1 MNKNFLTA
9 LIVLGMTVC
18 CSGLYAVAENG
29 YIDVYLTKTREI
41 APNKAEIVIGVETSN
56 KSAKI
61 ATDENK
67 KISNNIQSKIKT
79 LIKED
84 NGDYIK
90 TSNYS
95 LSPRTIYKD
104 GKSIF
109 DKYVAVNTITVY
121 TKDLNAVS
129 KIVDTAVA
137 NGATNINDLN
147 FSISD
152 YDDVCTE
159 MMADLAGKAKAR
171 AEKLIAPTG
180 SKVKG
185 VKSMDANCSAQGN
198 YPRVMYSMNKME
210 AGSAAMDSTP
220 IQKGKV
226 KLNASVNASFFI
238 K

>member
-61 ATDENK
+61 AADENK

-159 MMADLAGKAKAR
+159 IPPCRRLSPPPCCPVR
-171 AEKLIAPTG
+171 
-180 SKVKG
+180 
-185 VKSMDANCSAQGN
+185 
-198 YPRVMYSMNKME
+198 
-210 AGSAAMDSTP
+210 
-220 IQKGKV
+220 
-226 KLNASVNASFFI
+226 
-238 K
+238 

>member
-1 MNKNFLTA
+1 M
-9 LIVLGMTVC
+9 
-18 CSGLYAVAENG
+18 
-29 YIDVYLTKTREI
+29 
-41 APNKAEIVIGVETSN
+41 
-56 KSAKI
+56 
-61 ATDENK
+61 
-67 KISNNIQSKIKT
+67 
-79 LIKED
+79 
-84 NGDYIK
+84 
-90 TSNYS
+90 
-95 LSPRTIYKD
+95 
-104 GKSIF
+104 
-109 DKYVAVNTITVY
+109 
-121 TKDLNAVS
+121 NAVS

>member
-29 YIDVYLTKTREI
+29 YIDVYLTKTREVV
-41 APNKAEIVIGVETSN
+41 PNKAEIVIGVETSN

-61 ATDENK
+61 ASDENK
-67 KISNNIQSKIKT
+67 KISNNIQLKIKT

-84 NGDYIK
+84 KGDYIK

-185 VKSMDANCSAQGN
+185 VKSMDANFSAQGN

>member
-1 MNKNFLTA
+1 MNRKILTA
-9 LIVLGMTVC
+9 LVILGLTVC
-18 CSGLYAVAENG
+18 CSSLYAVAENG

-61 ATDENK
+61 ASEENK

-79 LIKED
+79 LIKEE

-95 LSPRTIYKD
+95 LLPRNIYKD
-104 GKSIF
+104 GKTIF
-109 DKYVAVNTITVY
+109 DKYVAVNTVTVY
-121 TKDLNAVS
+121 TKDLEAVS
-129 KIVDTAVA
+129 KIVDTAIA

-159 MMADLAGKAKAR
+159 MMTDLAGKAKAR
-171 AEKLIAPTG
+171 AEKLVAPTG
-180 SKVKG
+180 GKVKG
-185 VKSMDANCSAQGN
+185 IRTMDANCSAQGN
-198 YPRVMYSMNKME
+198 YPRVMYSMNKE
-210 AGSAAMDSTP
+210 SATAAADGTP

>member
-29 YIDVYLTKTREI
+29 YIDVYLTKTREVV
-41 APNKAEIVIGVETSN
+41 PNKAEIVIGVETSN

-61 ATDENK
+61 ASDENK
-67 KISNNIQSKIKT
+67 KISNNIQLKIKT

-84 NGDYIK
+84 KGDYIK